1 MLTVILSC
9 DIIFLQTRKRKE
21 KRLMKKMTVTIK
33 LKQHYQSKMSP
44 EELQEHL
51 KMKRNGAS
59 TTKNGK
65 LYKRKDKY
73 NKKW

>member
-1 MLTVILSC
+1 
-9 DIIFLQTRKRKE
+9 
-21 KRLMKKMTVTIK
+21 MKKMTVTIK